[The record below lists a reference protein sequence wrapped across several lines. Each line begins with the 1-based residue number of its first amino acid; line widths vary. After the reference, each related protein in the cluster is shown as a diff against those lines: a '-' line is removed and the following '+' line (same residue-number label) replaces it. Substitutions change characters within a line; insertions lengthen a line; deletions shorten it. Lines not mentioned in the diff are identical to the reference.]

1 MKANKAL
8 MVFFVVFTMILSFGL
23 TGCRS
28 TPGQPGGGM
37 YPPQIERNWERYSG
51 ENVFIGIG
59 NANYGSDNL
68 AMSRRM
74 AATRARI
81 AVGTEMSQFG
91 QSMVLDYVGANE
103 LTGDSLNYAIALDE
117 ALSEFDVSGAR
128 MVAED
133 RDSSGMVWVM
143 VVMDEASV
151 TRAIDV
157 AATAARLAVPAM
169 AAMNAR
175 EMMYEAFD
183 RRRGHRPIPVSDGG
197 E

>member
-1 MKANKAL
+1 MKIKTNL
-8 MVFFVVFTMILSFGL
+8 LLFFTLFSLIIVLS
-23 TGCRS
+23 GCRS

-37 YPPQIERNWERYSG
+37 YPPQIERAWSIYSQ

-59 NANYGSDNL
+59 NADFGPDNL

-74 AATRARI
+74 AASRARM
-81 AVGTEMSQFG
+81 AVASEMSQFG

-128 MVAED
+128 MIAED
-133 RDSSGMVWVM
+133 RDSTGMIWVM
-143 VVMDEASV
+143 VVLDEASI
-151 TRAIDV
+151 TRAIDM

-175 EMMYEAFD
+175 DLMYEAFD
-183 RRRGHRPIPVSDGG
+183 RRQGYRPTPISIGG
-197 E
+197 EE